1 MTESSTDFPL
11 TRWTAL
17 NQEVQDMTDVLSGF
31 SLVGVMDRDTNHIA
45 DMQEEIDRKAREAL
59 VAYWLSL

>member
-1 MTESSTDFPL
+1 MTEPSTNFPI

-17 NQEVQDMTDVLSGF
+17 NQEVQDMTDMLNGF
-31 SLVGVMDRDTNHIA
+31 SIVGVMDRDTNHIA
-45 DMQEEIDRKAREAL
+45 SLQEEIDRKAREAL